1 MLRAELWIDYKWIV
15 KLKLMKSCHVMSKQ
29 FLFYCFNYYYLFNV
43 INRANDQTNCHP
55 WEPNLAHGSCGC
67 MYIHFT
73 FTYGLALRTY
83 AP

>member
-1 MLRAELWIDYKWIV
+1 MLRVESWIDYKWIV

-29 FLFYCFNYYYLFNV
+29 FLFDCFQLYNLFNV
-43 INRANDQTNCHP
+43 MNQANDHSNYHP
-55 WEPNLAHGSCGC
+55 WQPNLAYGSCGC

-73 FTYGLALRTY
+73 STYGLALKTF